1 MDKPRSVLIIRLK
14 SMGDIVFTLP
24 AVHAV
29 RESLPDARI
38 SFLVSKEYAPLLNGF
53 PEVASVIELNRE
65 RFRGLHPIKM
75 VQETASVLRRIKSQ
89 RPDLTIDLQGYGET
103 ALLTRASGAAQR
115 WGTVYRPG
123 RSWAY
128 TQSVPRHA
136 DVHPAEDYLLLL
148 RGHHLA
154 GMTVRNRFNLPKQ
167 FSSLAGEFL
176 SDHGLR
182 ADRPTLFVQPFTSA
196 AEKNWPLDRYLE
208 VAKRWKD
215 RKWQVLFGGGPTDRA
230 ALEPVRQAG
239 YPVAAGVPLLVSA
252 GLAQASALVLG
263 ADTGLVH
270 LAVAMGKRVVMIMR
284 SPFSGSTHP
293 FQHQDWAICP
303 ANKDSLASIR
313 SQAVDQCCVQ
323 ACAELGIC
331 A

>member
-1 MDKPRSVLIIRLK
+1 MIRLK

-24 AVHAV
+24 SVHAV
-29 RESLPDARI
+29 RETLPEARI
-38 SFLVSKEYAPLLNGF
+38 SFLVSKEYAPLLEGF
-53 PEVASVIELNRE
+53 PQVATVIELNRE

-75 VQETASVLRRIKSQ
+75 VLETIAVLRRIQQQ

-103 ALLTRASGAAQR
+103 AWLTWASGAAER

-128 TQSVPRHA
+128 TQAVPRNA
-136 DVHPAEDYLLLL
+136 GVHPAEDYLLLL
-148 RGHHLA
+148 RGH
-154 GMTVRNRFNLPKQ
+154 GMASTTVHNQFNLPKQ
-167 FSSLAGEFL
+167 FQDLALKFFSENGL
-176 SDHGLR
+176 SF
-182 ADRPTLFVQPFTSA
+182 DRPTLFVQPFTSA

-208 VAKRWKD
+208 VAKRWKN
-215 RKWQVLFGGGPTDRA
+215 RKWQVLFGGGPSDRPG
-230 ALEPVRQAG
+230 LEPVRQVG
-239 YPVAAGVPLLVSA
+239 FPVAAGVPLLVSA

-293 FQHQDWAICP
+293 FQHPGWAICP
-303 ANKDSLASIR
+303 PNKDPLASIT

-323 ACAELGIC
+323 ACAQLGIC